1 MNIMYK
7 YFHLLVLCCFLLQ
20 ACGEEK
26 EIEPG
31 QVDQDV
37 PEKNT
42 STTKTL
48 KKSDVPDGPYTEKY
62 PEGQLKISGEIKNGT
77 RFGNWT
83 SFYPTGAKQSE
94 CYYEDGKKNGKSAT
108 FYKNGRVR
116 YIGYYQWDKP
126 SGTWEFYDSTGVL
139 ATKKEYK

>member
-1 MNIMYK
+1 MYK
-7 YFHLLVLCCFLLQ
+7 YLQVLAVCCFLLQ
-20 ACGEEK
+20 ACGEDKAVEQ
-26 EIEPG
+26 EQTE
-31 QVDQDV
+31 QDV
-37 PEKNT
+37 PGKDT
-42 STTKTL
+42 SSAQSL

-62 PEGQLKISGEIKNGT
+62 PGGQVKISGEIKNGT

-126 SGTWEFYDSTGVL
+126 SGTWEFYDSTGTL